1 MTGNE
6 AGPGALEQCLADLAS
21 GHRDDPLLAA
31 WLRRALPPA
40 AGPRQRDRYTRIVEL
55 ARAYALHASADAGA
69 WPSPTD
75 PPQAVDAT
83 WSSVQAVAIMRRTLT
98 LVRLQAEQ
106 GESRH
111 PSPDHPALRTELL
124 ASLEAETWGAFLMAF
139 MLAELNG
146 RLACGEIDRQQ
157 HALLRLMAPVAA
169 LGIGRQAVALVG
181 EAIVG
186 MGAAEGGEDRKL
198 PQLLRDALGLA
209 KLGAMPDVFVL
220 DAMSPADLHD
230 GLAALMGRT
239 SACVRGLSE
248 PRLVAAGR
256 LAVGALERAAL
267 WLETG
272 KDREVLQ
279 AGARRLALTL
289 ARGLQLALLCEHAQ
303 WMMDHGQ
310 DRRGFAAALRY
321 SRLPVDQ
328 VHEVDLELDRALLR
342 RPSAP

>member
-6 AGPGALEQCLADLAS
+6 AGPGAPRQSLADLAS
-21 GHRDDPLLAA
+21 GHRDDPLLGS
-31 WLRRALPPA
+31 WLRRVLPPA
-40 AGPRQRDRYTRIVEL
+40 AGASQRGRYTRIEEL
-55 ARAYALHASADAGA
+55 ARAYALYSSADAGA
-69 WPSPTD
+69 WPPPAD
-75 PPQAVDAT
+75 PRPAVAAT
-83 WSSVQAVAIMRRTLT
+83 WSSVQAVAIMRRTLA
-98 LVRLQAEQ
+98 LVRLQAER
-106 GESRH
+106 GESRR
-111 PSPDHPALRTELL
+111 PAPDHPALRTDLL

-139 MLAELNG
+139 MLAGLNG
-146 RLACGEIDRQQ
+146 RLACDEIDRQQ
-157 HALLRLMAPVAA
+157 HALLRLIAPVAA

-186 MGAAEGGEDRKL
+186 MGTAEGGEDGEL
-198 PQLLRDALGLA
+198 PPLLRDALGLA
-209 KLGAMPDVFVL
+209 TRDAVPGVLVL

-230 GLAALMGRT
+230 GLAALMGRI
-239 SACVRGLSE
+239 SACLRGLSE

-272 KDREVLQ
+272 KDREVLH
-279 AGARRLALTL
+279 AGSRRLALTL

-303 WMMDHGQ
+303 WMMDHEQ

-328 VHEVDLELDRALLR
+328 VHEVDLELDHALLR
-342 RPSAP
+342 RPPAP